1 MTENDRKRML
11 GHSFGGD
18 ITNKV
23 YGHRTL
29 KELRTGPVELLEKV
43 VLQTG

>member
-1 MTENDRKRML
+1 MTVKGCWGTVL
-11 GHSFGGD
+11 GGD

-23 YGHRTL
+23 YGHRAL
-29 KELRTGPVELLEKV
+29 EELRTGPVELLEKV